1 MKGRWFKVEEMQGES
16 SLYKGLELDWGFV
29 VQLIEEVDSLE
40 DSCTIYKR
48 DGYYKVTIKTA
59 DNYIRLC
66 EIDS

>member
-1 MKGRWFKVEEMQGES
+1 MKGRWFKVEEIQKES
-16 SLYKGLELDWGFV
+16 PIYKGMEMYWGFV